1 MTTIRRVA
9 LLAPMR
15 SELAPFVKRVPLT
28 RDDGDRYHR
37 GVIGHV
43 EVVATITGIGT
54 RPAIEATE
62 RILEAHEVDH
72 VVISGIAGGVPDAVS
87 VGDLLVPEVVV
98 DVDTG
103 REYRPTTFGDETPR
117 GRIETSDEFAVTD
130 DDIAALVDRGVHAVD
145 METASI
151 AAVCDARGVP
161 WVAYRSISDMAG
173 VTPDWVLGMASPDGG
188 ANVGAI
194 IRTLGPRPW
203 RLRGLAKLAKDSTR
217 AASTAA
223 DAAIA
228 GVRGLGP
235 TT

>member
-1 MTTIRRVA
+1 MATVRRIA

-28 RDDGDRYHR
+28 RTVGDAFHR
-37 GVIGHV
+37 GVIGDV

-54 RPAIEATE
+54 RPAIDATE
-62 RILEAHEVDH
+62 RILDAHEVDH
-72 VVISGIAGGVPDAVS
+72 VVISGIAGGVPDAVD
-87 VGDLLVPEVVV
+87 VGELLVPEVVV

-103 REYRPTTFGDETPR
+103 REYRPTPFGDHAPR
-117 GRIETSDEFAVTD
+117 GRIETS
-130 DDIAALVDRGVHAVD
+130 
-145 METASI
+145 
-151 AAVCDARGVP
+151 
-161 WVAYRSISDMAG
+161 
-173 VTPDWVLGMASPDGG
+173 DWVLGMASPDGG

-228 GVRGLGP
+228 GVRGLS
-235 TT
+235 TTT